1 MATDPTFTTS
11 PDHRR
16 LEASVTFN
24 ADSPLTLSASNASG
38 HVDITTDATLP
49 AGTIEVAAIRTDNG
63 EFADDDHHLTVKVE
77 GNTISIHPDW
87 QFASGVSGL
96 ARRIRDQLQY
106 GFRPEDWNLSRL
118 RLSPELDFHIIVRLP
133 ANLADGSQIKLRTA
147 SGEVDA
153 RNFRAGTSIITAS
166 GDVNARDLTGTI
178 SIHTASGDVDAEN
191 IIESLEI
198 NTASGDVSI
207 SGGDAWLAARS
218 ASGDVEI
225 HDFVL
230 RNARITTVS
239 GDVSLR
245 ATFNNA
251 ANYGIETV
259 SGDVSLKATLPNA
272 AARLGFGTLSGSS
285 HVGGVW
291 EKQKRREWTAG
302 SGASG
307 ATINI
312 KTVSGDLTA
321 SADLDESVEARTL
334 AMPQRTPDVTAET
347 HDGDDLSDFK
357 DEMKAFGQEMKE
369 FGREIRHMVG
379 AGEVPRVPPTPPT
392 PPTPPHGGDP
402 GHLHDREQ
410 RRAEKERAREAKQ
423 QAREERRKQ
432 RDDASPIFTAGP
444 AGVDYQHDTAPLTP
458 DTDASPAEETAP
470 VEPAR
475 PFTEAP
481 GMDQPEPATTP
492 EDAAQEQDADTSQAT
507 ENTSTDARLRVLE
520 ALEKGEI
527 DIEDALSQLDRDS
540 ENA

>member
-147 SGEVDA
+147 SGEWTPATFA
-153 RNFRAGTSIITAS
+153 RGRASLPPP

-207 SGGDAWLAARS
+207 SGGDAWGGALGERRRR
-218 ASGDVEI
+218 I
-225 HDFVL
+225 HDFAL

-272 AARLGFGTLSGSS
+272 AGSRFRHPLGSS

-307 ATINI
+307 ADDQHQDGQRRPHRERR
-312 KTVSGDLTA
+312 SGRERRGTY
-321 SADLDESVEARTL
+321 L

-347 HDGDDLSDFK
+347 YDGDDLRFQGR
-357 DEMKAFGQEMKE
+357 DEGVRREMKE

-379 AGEVPRVPPTPPT
+379 AGEVPRVPPPTPPT
-392 PPTPPHGGDP
+392 PPTHRTVATRGTSMIMTAP
-402 GHLHDREQ
+402 REG
-410 RRAEKERAREAKQ
+410 
-423 QAREERRKQ
+423 
-432 RDDASPIFTAGP
+432 ASPRGQATGSRGAAKAARRRVANLYRRTGR
-444 AGVDYQHDTAPLTP
+444 GGL
-458 DTDASPAEETAP
+458 
-470 VEPAR
+470 PAR
-475 PFTEAP
+475 H
-481 GMDQPEPATTP
+481 G
-492 EDAAQEQDADTSQAT
+492 AA
-507 ENTSTDARLRVLE
+507 
-520 ALEKGEI
+520 
-527 DIEDALSQLDRDS
+527 DS
-540 ENA
+540 GH